1 MLMLFIIFCGN
12 YNSEKLHGP
21 IEVNVK
27 SGLNMAAVHYYSIA
41 LLGAIHLEA
50 KADMNTSHPKRVRT
64 SGCTMYMGT

>member
-1 MLMLFIIFCGN
+1 MLKLLVFFARN
-12 YNSEKLHGP
+12 YISEKLHGP

-50 KADMNTSHPKRVRT
+50 TRT
-64 SGCTMYMGT
+64 